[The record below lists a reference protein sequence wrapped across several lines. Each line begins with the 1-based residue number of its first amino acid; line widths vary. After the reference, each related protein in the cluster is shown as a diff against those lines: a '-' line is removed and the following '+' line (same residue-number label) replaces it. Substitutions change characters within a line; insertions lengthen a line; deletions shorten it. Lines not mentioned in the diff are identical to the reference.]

1 MLREI
6 RHYVNETTIRSICY
20 AIFQSNLSYVCT
32 IFGQTIKYNNR
43 IVSYKGTRRELFFL
57 SDFNEHTA
65 PLFSK
70 AKMLKFIDFIQIE
83 NCIF

>member
-1 MLREI
+1 ML
-6 RHYVNETTIRSICY
+6 S
-20 AIFQSNLSYVCT
+20 SNQTFHMFALSLVKLSN
-32 IFGQTIKYNNR
+32 II
-43 IVSYKGTRRELFFL
+43 IELVSYKGTRRELFFL

-65 PLFSK
+65 PLFLK

>member
-1 MLREI
+1 ML
-6 RHYVNETTIRSICY
+6 S
-20 AIFQSNLSYVCT
+20 SNQTFHMFALSLVKLSN
-32 IFGQTIKYNNR
+32 II
-43 IVSYKGTRRELFFL
+43 IELVSYKGTRRELFFL
-57 SDFNEHTA
+57 SDFNEHTT

>member
-1 MLREI
+1 ML
-6 RHYVNETTIRSICY
+6 S
-20 AIFQSNLSYVCT
+20 SNQTFHMFALSLVKLSN
-32 IFGQTIKYNNR
+32 II
-43 IVSYKGTRRELFFL
+43 IELVSYKGTRRELFFL

-83 NCIF
+83 DRIF